1 MLLQEILLF
10 IILIT
15 VVSLIKF
22 DYFKNRKRRT
32 IGHVFH
38 SFFYRNLYDDYDQ
51 WIEEA
56 EHIEKNNG

>member
-1 MLLQEILLF
+1 MLIEILLVA
-10 IILIT
+10 ILIIA
-15 VVSLIKF
+15 VALIKF

-51 WIEEA
+51 WIEES
-56 EHIEKNNG
+56 EHIKISNE